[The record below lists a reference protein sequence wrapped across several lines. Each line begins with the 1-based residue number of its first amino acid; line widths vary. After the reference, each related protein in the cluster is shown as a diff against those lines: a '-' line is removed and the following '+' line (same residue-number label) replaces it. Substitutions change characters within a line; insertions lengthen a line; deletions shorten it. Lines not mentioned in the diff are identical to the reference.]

1 MDLFYLRRRSNRFGD
16 GEGRGDRGDRDRGDR
31 DGDREGYQDG
41 RLSLQR
47 LFVELSGAD
56 GRAEDNDDLEA
67 LHVLRRMLQLR
78 DHTNL

>member
-1 MDLFYLRRRSNRFGD
+1 MDLFYLRKRTSRFGD
-16 GEGRGDRGDRDRGDR
+16 MDPRGDRGDRERDR
-31 DGDREGYQDG
+31 DGDREGHQDG

-47 LFVELSGAD
+47 LFAELSGAD
-56 GRAEDNDDLEA
+56 GRPEDNDDLEA